1 MRIGRDVTRLIPMLM
16 PKQLRLMVFLACV
29 GVLLIACDVDKPRYP
44 THVRPAIEATISSDG
59 KLVATLARSG
69 TEAPLLRI
77 KWLDKDEPW
86 QTLPAPM
93 FTNSI
98 RFGLKGY
105 GLLISH
111 ALPDDPTKGQLTRWD
126 LGDLHKESEAIYQL
140 PHLAFPV
147 EVKPGEYLVRTCKP
161 YRDEPDSCRRGGGT
175 SWLLVKANQ
184 EPVKLTPNHESITLG
199 QPNVTDKGFFW
210 VDRIPVP
217 PNSQLPKL
225 LAYPLPGGEA
235 PNFDVVRIPM
245 KDDADTHVYCD
256 RTMQRCLHLDMVGMR
271 RELGNRFLWA
281 PEVIYERQV
290 CTVEGVSGYVD
301 EISITPDGRA
311 AVMAVASEY
320 DQPRNVVV
328 LRFAPGQCAPT
339 SIDHVNF

>member
-1 MRIGRDVTRLIPMLM
+1 MKKTIVSLWLICVFSILMLSTCDAEK
-16 PKQLRLMVFLACV
+16 PK
-29 GVLLIACDVDKPRYP
+29 YP
-44 THVRPAIEATISSDG
+44 IHARPTIEATISSDG

-69 TEAPLLRI
+69 HEEPLLRI

-105 GLLISH
+105 GLLLSH
-111 ALPDDPTKGQLTRWD
+111 ALPDNLALGQLTRWD
-126 LGDLHKESEAIYQL
+126 LGDLNKESEAIAQL
-140 PHLAFPV
+140 PELAFPI
-147 EVKPGEYLVRTCKP
+147 EVKPGEYLVRTCDAYTDP
-161 YRDEPDSCRRGGGT
+161 PDSCRRKGGT

-184 EPVKLTPNHESITLG
+184 EPVKLTPNYKSITFS

-235 PNFDVVRIPM
+235 PRFDVARIPM
-245 KDDADTHVYCD
+245 KDDASTHVDCD
-256 RTMQRCLHLDMVGMR
+256 RSMQRCIHLDMAGER

-281 PEVIYERQV
+281 PEVIYGQEV
-290 CTVEGVSGYVD
+290 CKVEGVSGYVD
-301 EISITPDGRA
+301 YRSMTPDGRA
-311 AVMAVASEY
+311 AVMAVAPEY
-320 DQPRNVVV
+320 DQPRYVVV

-339 SIDHVNF
+339 SIEHLHF

>member
-1 MRIGRDVTRLIPMLM
+1 MTQYIPFFISMRLMRLISLTCAA
-16 PKQLRLMVFLACV
+16 LLLA
-29 GVLLIACDVDKPRYP
+29 ACDVEKPKYP
-44 THVRPAIEATISSDG
+44 IHASPRIETTISSDG

-69 TEAPLLRI
+69 TEEPLLRI

-105 GLLISH
+105 WLLLSH
-111 ALPDDPTKGQLTRWD
+111 ALPDNLAMGQLTRWD
-126 LGDLHKESEAIYQL
+126 LGDLNKESDAIVQL
-140 PHLAFPV
+140 PDLAFPV

-161 YRDEPDSCRRGGGT
+161 YAAEPDSCRSGGGT
-175 SWLLVKANQ
+175 FWLLVKANQ
-184 EPVKLTPNHESITLG
+184 EPVRLTPNHKSITFG

-235 PNFDVVRIPM
+235 PSFDVARIPM

-256 RTMQRCLHLDMVGMR
+256 QSTRRCLHLDMAGMR
-271 RELGNRFLWA
+271 RELGNKFLWV
-281 PEVIYERQV
+281 PEVIYGQEV
-290 CTVEGVSGYVD
+290 CKVEGVSGYLD
-301 EISITPDGRA
+301 EPSMTPDGRA
-311 AVMAVASEY
+311 AVLAVAPTN
-320 DQPRNVVV
+320 DQARHVVV

-339 SIDHVNF
+339 SIEHLNF